1 MNLKTY
7 PNTMFKN
14 NTIINYIVKSIR
26 KQNLLDELKIHER
39 HLINLQ
45 LTNDHSNWT
54 NKTLLHE
61 IGCQI
66 RLIRRIN
73 TLLKVKYNCNIY

>member
-1 MNLKTY
+1 
-7 PNTMFKN
+7 MFKN

-26 KQNLLDELKIHER
+26 KQNIQDRLKIHER

-45 LTNDHSNWT
+45 LENDSTNWV
-54 NKTLLHE
+54 NKDLIHE